1 MKCQFLNQN
10 HQLLINNYHILIIHF
25 NRVTNTSTLLHQR
38 DTRGKLRP
46 NKKLKKINVNHSNN
60 IQFKLRPLKAK

>member
-1 MKCQFLNQN
+1 
-10 HQLLINNYHILIIHF
+10 
-25 NRVTNTSTLLHQR
+25 LHQR